1 MVEVELEEAPE
12 LKEAVRVPVFV
23 VVRVDV
29 PVKVPVFVVVRVDV
43 PVRVPVLLPVIVCV
57 IVPVLDG
64 VNVPEVV

>member
-29 PVKVPVFVVVRVDV
+29 PVKVPVFVVVRVS
-43 PVRVPVLLPVIVCV
+43 VPVLLPVMVCV

>member
-29 PVKVPVFVVVRVDV
+29 PVKVPVFVVVRVS
-43 PVRVPVLLPVIVCV
+43 VPVLLPVIVCV